1 MLLAC
6 HPVLEKMSRK
16 SVVQMSLCLRLVLL
30 SMCLLVA
37 ACASRTSQNASIPGD
52 GEQTGATGGAP
63 WLLPPGPPVDPQI
76 ASLPPDI
83 AIPMQGLAG
92 SWTGGKLG
100 DQLSPDARARM
111 IDLTQNALN
120 QGQSGK
126 KIKWREGKLNGTIIP
141 QVAFVGPQTLEC
153 REFHQTLRLGDV
165 VETGYATACR
175 APDGQWRL
183 LSE

>member
-1 MLLAC
+1 M
-6 HPVLEKMSRK
+6 
-16 SVVQMSLCLRLVLL
+16 RLVIV
-30 SMCLLVA
+30 SMCVLVA
-37 ACASRTSQNASIPGD
+37 ACASNNDPNASIPGD
-52 GEQTGATGGAP
+52 GEQTGISGGAP
-63 WLLPPGPPVDPQI
+63 WLLPPGPRSDSQV

-92 SWTGGKLG
+92 SWSGGKLG
-100 DQLSPDARARM
+100 DQLTMDARDRM
-111 IDLTQNALN
+111 IDLTQSALN

-126 KIKWREGKLNGTIIP
+126 KVKWREGKLTGTIIP
-141 QVAFVGPQTLEC
+141 QIAFSGPNSLDC

-175 APDGQWRL
+175 APDGKWRL